1 MPDELELKT
10 IVPDPAALRERLA
23 AAGARPAFR
32 GLMEDRRYDLD
43 GQLTARDEVL
53 RVRRFLRADGVITA
67 ELTWKG
73 PTRRSADGYK
83 LREELS
89 CWIEPGSDPPGS
101 IVEALGYT
109 VVQAI
114 DRWVELFE
122 LGGADAIVFTAGIG
136 ENRAELR
143 EAICAN
149 LAGLGIELD
158 SALNAG
164 TRATETV
171 ISKPGSR
178 VKLVVIPTN
187 EELVVARETKRLLE
201 NSRN

>member
-10 IVPDPAALRERLA
+10 IVPDPAVLRERLA

-32 GLMEDRRYDLD
+32 GLMEDRRYDRD
-43 GQLTARDEVL
+43 GQLAARDEVL
-53 RVRRFLRADGVITA
+53 RVRRFLHADGVITA

-83 LREELS
+83 LREEVS
-89 CWIEPGSDPPGS
+89 CRIEPGSDPPGR

-122 LGGADAIVFTAGIG
+122 LGGAVLRVEWYPRMDVLLEVEGPPEAIETAIRASGLPREGFSAEVLVDFVRRYDARGPRLAALTL
-136 ENRAELR
+136 AELGDER
-143 EAICAN
+143 PAW
-149 LAGLGIELD
+149 
-158 SALNAG
+158 
-164 TRATETV
+164 ET
-171 ISKPGSR
+171 
-178 VKLVVIPTN
+178 T
-187 EELVVARETKRLLE
+187 
-201 NSRN
+201 

>member
-32 GLMEDRRYDLD
+32 GLMEDRRYDRD

-122 LGGADAIVFTAGIG
+122 LGGAVLRVEWYPRMDVLLEVEGPPEAIETAIRATGLPREGFSAEVLLDFVRRYDARGSRLAALTL
-136 ENRAELR
+136 AELGDER
-143 EAICAN
+143 PAW
-149 LAGLGIELD
+149 
-158 SALNAG
+158 
-164 TRATETV
+164 ET
-171 ISKPGSR
+171 
-178 VKLVVIPTN
+178 T
-187 EELVVARETKRLLE
+187 
-201 NSRN
+201 

>member
-10 IVPDPAALRERLA
+10 IVPDPAVLRERLA
-23 AAGARPAFR
+23 AGGARPAFR
-32 GLMEDRRYDLD
+32 GLMEDRRYDRD

-89 CWIEPGSDPPGS
+89 CRIEPGSDPPGC

-122 LGGADAIVFTAGIG
+122 LGGAVLRVEWYPRMDVLLEVEGPPEAIETAIRATGLPREGFSAEVLLDFVRRYDARGPRLAALTL
-136 ENRAELR
+136 AELGDER
-143 EAICAN
+143 PAW
-149 LAGLGIELD
+149 
-158 SALNAG
+158 
-164 TRATETV
+164 ET
-171 ISKPGSR
+171 
-178 VKLVVIPTN
+178 T
-187 EELVVARETKRLLE
+187 
-201 NSRN
+201 

>member
-32 GLMEDRRYDLD
+32 GLMEDRRYDRD

-73 PTRRSADGYK
+73 PTRRSAEGYK

-122 LGGADAIVFTAGIG
+122 LGGAVLRVEWYPRMDVLLEVEGPPEAIETAIRATGLPREGFSAEVLLDFVRRYDARGSRLAALTL
-136 ENRAELR
+136 AELGDER
-143 EAICAN
+143 PAW
-149 LAGLGIELD
+149 
-158 SALNAG
+158 
-164 TRATETV
+164 ET
-171 ISKPGSR
+171 
-178 VKLVVIPTN
+178 T
-187 EELVVARETKRLLE
+187 
-201 NSRN
+201 